1 MLAAAYFCVVKW
13 IATLLFFLLSV
24 GTRAEMPDKEV
35 ADTLPAS
42 SVAASMKQAVRLD
55 KLAAPFTSAFA
66 LEMEQRGLGSPRALS
81 TIVPNLHIPDYGSA
95 MTSSVYLRGFGSRID
110 NPVLGLY
117 IDDIPILDKNLYD
130 FDFLDI
136 RRADLLRG
144 PQGANLLDREFDTFY
159 FKSVGNSFFQRG
171 KPRRLSAGV
180 RLTF

>member
-1 MLAAAYFCVVKW
+1 
-13 IATLLFFLLSV
+13 
-24 GTRAEMPDKEV
+24 MPDKEV

-42 SVAASMKQAVRLD
+42 SVAASMKQAFRLD

-144 PQGANLLDREFDTFY
+144 PQGTLYGRNAMTGVLEPVDPGTFRLARWTGCGGIRVRRDLLRPGFLVWGTDRR
-159 FKSVGNSFFQRG
+159 SS
-171 KPRRLSAGV
+171 RLPAYG
-180 RLTF
+180 RLLYQ

>member
-1 MLAAAYFCVVKW
+1 
-13 IATLLFFLLSV
+13 
-24 GTRAEMPDKEV
+24 MPDKEV

-42 SVAASMKQAVRLD
+42 SVAASMKQAFRLD

-81 TIVPNLHIPDYGSA
+81 TIVPNLHLPDYGSA

-144 PQGANLLDREFDTFY
+144 PQGTLYGRNAMTGVLSLSTLGP
-159 FKSVGNSFFQRG
+159 SVWQGGR
-171 KPRRLSAGV
+171 AAV
-180 RLTF
+180 E

>member
-1 MLAAAYFCVVKW
+1 
-13 IATLLFFLLSV
+13 
-24 GTRAEMPDKEV
+24 MPDKEV

-42 SVAASMKQAVRLD
+42 SVAASMKQAFRLD

-81 TIVPNLHIPDYGSA
+81 TIVPNLLIPDYGSA

-144 PQGANLLDREFDTFY
+144 PQGTRYGPWDLPSGKVDGLRWNTGLAGPSPPGLPGM
-159 FKSVGNSFFQRG
+159 GNG
-171 KPRRLSAGV
+171 SA
-180 RLTF
+180 